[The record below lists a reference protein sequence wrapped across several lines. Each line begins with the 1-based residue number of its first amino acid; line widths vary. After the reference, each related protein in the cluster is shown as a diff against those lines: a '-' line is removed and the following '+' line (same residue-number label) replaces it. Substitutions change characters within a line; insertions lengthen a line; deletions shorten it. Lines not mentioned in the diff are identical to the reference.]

1 MPARNA
7 AVPPAVDRIREIA
20 YQLWLDA
27 GCPEG
32 TAEADWFAAEQM
44 ATAESAPARK
54 AKKAPA
60 RKKAA

>member
-1 MPARNA
+1 MPSKK
-7 AVPPAVDRIREIA
+7 PATLPAIERIREIA
-20 YQLWLDA
+20 YQLWLEA

-32 TAEADWFAAEQM
+32 SAEADWFAAEQI
-44 ATAESAPARK
+44 ASNENVPAAK